1 MLAAAAVS
9 IAEEP
14 IQHAIGA
21 VVKLR
26 APDGFRMNYIK
37 RNRIG
42 FDRTMS
48 QCFGVGCEVDKN
60 VRLKLDIRP
69 AADAAIVADK
79 GRQESVP
86 IGRPFAIVVAHEVDN
101 HIRGTPLSASVVDV
115 VVDVDASENDCN
127 GEQQCGNNHR
137 SNDKTLH

>member
-42 FDRTMS
+42 FDSIERCRS
-48 QCFGVGCEVDKN
+48 V
-60 VRLKLDIRP
+60 L
-69 AADAAIVADK
+69 
-79 GRQESVP
+79 ES
-86 IGRPFAIVVAHEVDN
+86 
-101 HIRGTPLSASVVDV
+101 DV
-115 VVDVDASENDCN
+115 KSI
-127 GEQQCGNNHR
+127 
-137 SNDKTLH
+137 KT